1 MTIKNNKNHEII
13 EFIRAELKRQKKTVP
28 EICDEL
34 NISKSVIYNWS
45 FNGVKILEVLDQVLD
60 RLGYRLQIQKKEA
73 EKTNHLPKVH
83 FLK

>member
-45 FNGVKILEVLDQVLD
+45 FNGVKILEV
-60 RLGYRLQIQKKEA
+60 GS
-73 EKTNHLPKVH
+73 
-83 FLK
+83 